1 MITPSRR
8 LQFEEWFLTKN
19 FTIKDSFYHSWLV
32 LKRASIGTET
42 EAFDAVLAK
51 KIPKNLPKSK
61 SKRNM
66 NYPSGS
72 ARYDCTGPEW
82 MELFRSRNDKKT
94 SKRKLTREVK
104 H

>member
-1 MITPSRR
+1 MI
-8 LQFEEWFLTKN
+8 QI
-19 FTIKDSFYHSWLV
+19 FTIKNSLYQSWLV

-42 EAFDAVLAK
+42 EAFNAVLAK

-66 NYPSGS
+66 NYPTGS

>member
-1 MITPSRR
+1 MRESVRAGRSWGCAAAARITSQKAP
-8 LQFEEWFLTKN
+8 EC
-19 FTIKDSFYHSWLV
+19 
-32 LKRASIGTET
+32 IGTET

-66 NYPSGS
+66 NYPTGS